1 VIVATA
7 GHIDHGKTRLVKAL
21 TGADT
26 DRLPEE
32 KARGISIDL
41 GFAYLSLEAGGEI
54 GFVDVPGHERFIHNM
69 LAGVAGIDFALFVVA
84 VDDGVMPQT
93 VEHLQILDLL
103 GIRRGIGVLTKV
115 DRVASERIEAVRIQL
130 ADLLQGT
137 TLSAASIYSVSS
149 LTGEGIK
156 ALRAALVIAARKHHE
171 RHREGQLFRLAVDR
185 AFSVAGSG
193 TVVTGTIFNGEV
205 KRGELLV
212 VSPAG
217 AVVRVRGLQVRGRA
231 AEEARAGMRCAL
243 NVAGVEAGTV
253 QRGDWV
259 LHKSLHA
266 PTARMDVR
274 LRVPAGAEPIDHW
287 TRVHVHLGTA
297 KAMARIAIARAGSL
311 AAGATGLAQLVLER
325 PIAALTGDR
334 FIVRAQDASHTLAG
348 GTVID
353 PFGVSVRRSA
363 RAVEFAALEL
373 DEPVKALAELLA
385 IPRHAVDCARFERM
399 FCLSRQAANRYYQD
413 EQALCIGRE
422 PRVAL
427 RIETVAQLRDAALEQ
442 IATFHAAEPRS
453 QGMNMERLRAD
464 VAPWLPADAFGFVV
478 RGLVEAN
485 KLQLDGVLVR
495 AAGFDLTSNAA
506 DEALWQRV
514 QPALLEAGY
523 VVPVVPEMAKRLAI
537 DERTL
542 RDFLHRKARSGAV
555 FQVSSQRFYPK
566 ATLAVLAANAALV
579 ARSAS
584 RGLFSTAQYREAN
597 GINRG
602 VAIEILEFLD
612 TLGIT
617 QRIGD
622 LRKMNRNFVPILG
635 ASKPRLV
642 TRP

>member
-1 VIVATA
+1 MIVATA
-7 GHIDHGKTRLVKAL
+7 GHIDHGKTLLIKAL

-41 GFAYLSLEAGGEI
+41 GFAYLPLEAGGEI

-84 VDDGVMPQT
+84 ADDGVMPQT

-103 GIRRGIGVLTKV
+103 GVRRGIGVLTKT
-115 DRVASERIEAVRIQL
+115 DRVDPARIEAVRGQL
-130 ADLLQGT
+130 ANLLQGT
-137 TLSAASIYSVSS
+137 TLSAAPVFAVSS
-149 LTGEGIK
+149 LTGEGIE
-156 ALRAALVIAARKHHE
+156 ALRAALVAAAREHHE

-193 TVVTGTIFNGEV
+193 TVVTGTVFNGEV

-212 VSPAG
+212 MSPVG
-217 AVVRVRGLQVRGRA
+217 AVVRVRGLHVRGRA
-231 AEEARAGMRCAL
+231 FEEARAGMRCAL
-243 NVAGVEAGTV
+243 NVAGVEVGAV

-266 PTARMDVR
+266 PTTRMDVR
-274 LRVPAGAEPIDHW
+274 LRVPAGAEPIEHW

-297 KAMARIAIARAGSL
+297 KAMARVAIARSGSL
-311 AAGATGLAQLVLER
+311 APGATGLAHLVLER
-325 PIAALTGDR
+325 PIGALTGDR
-334 FIVRAQDASHTLAG
+334 LILRAQDASRTLAG

-353 PFGVSVRRSA
+353 PFGVAVRRNA
-363 RAVEFAALEL
+363 RTVEFAALEL
-373 DEPVKALAELLA
+373 DEPAKALAELLA

-399 FCLSRQAANRYYQD
+399 FCLSRQAAARYYQD

-427 RIETVAQLRDAALEQ
+427 RSETVAQLRNAALER
-442 IATFHAAEPRS
+442 IAAFHAAEPRS
-453 QGMNMERLRAD
+453 QGMNVERLRAD
-464 VAPWLPADAFGFVV
+464 VAPWLPAEAFGFVL

-485 KLQLDGVLVR
+485 ELQFDGVLVR
-495 AAGFDLTSNAA
+495 AASFDPTSNAA
-506 DEALWQRV
+506 DEALWQRLEPV
-514 QPALLEAGY
+514 LLEAGY
-523 VVPVVPEMAKRLAI
+523 VVPVVSEMAKRLAI

-555 FQVSSQRFYPK
+555 FQVSPQRFYPK

-584 RGLFSTAQYREAN
+584 RGHFSTSQYREAS
-597 GINRG
+597 GLNRS

-617 QRIGD
+617 QRVAD
-622 LRKMNRNFVPILG
+622 SRKMNRNFVPILG
-635 ASKPRLV
+635 AAKPRLV

>member
-41 GFAYLSLEAGGEI
+41 GFAYLPLETGGEI
-54 GFVDVPGHERFIHNM
+54 GFVDVPGHARFIHNM
-69 LAGVAGIDFALFVVA
+69 VAGVAGIDFALFVVA
-84 VDDGVMPQT
+84 ADDGVMPQT

-103 GIRRGIGVLTKV
+103 GIRRGIGVLTKA
-115 DRVASERIEAVRIQL
+115 DRVDPARIEAVRIQL
-130 ADLLQGT
+130 TDLLRGT
-137 TLSAASIYSVSS
+137 TLSAASILAVSS
-149 LTGEGIK
+149 LAGEGIE
-156 ALRAALVIAARKHHE
+156 ALRAALVAAAREHQE

-193 TVVTGTIFNGEV
+193 TVVTGTVFNGEV
-205 KRGELLV
+205 KRGGLLV

-243 NVAGVEAGTV
+243 NMAGVEAGAV

-259 LHKSLHA
+259 LHESLHA

-274 LRVPAGAEPIDHW
+274 LRVLAGADPIAHR

-297 KAMARIAIARAGSL
+297 KVMARVAIARAGSL
-311 AAGATGLAQLVLER
+311 KPDAPGVVQLVLER

-334 FIVRAQDASHTLAG
+334 FIVRAQDSSCTLAG
-348 GTVID
+348 GTVVD
-353 PFGVSVRRSA
+353 PFGVSGRRGA
-363 RAVEFAALEL
+363 RAAEFAALEL
-373 DEPVKALAELLA
+373 DEPAKVLAELLA
-385 IPRHAVDCARFERM
+385 MPRHAVDCARFETM

-413 EQALCIGRE
+413 ERALCIGRE

-427 RIETVAQLRDAALEQ
+427 RTEAVARLRNVALER
-442 IATFHAAEPRS
+442 ITAFHVSEPHS
-453 QGMNMERLRAD
+453 QGMNMDQLRAD
-464 VAPWLPADAFGFVV
+464 VAPWLPADAFGFVL
-478 RGLVEAN
+478 RGLVEVN
-485 KLQLDGVLVR
+485 KLQFDGVFVR
-495 AAGFDLTSNAA
+495 AAGFDPTSNPA

-514 QPALLEAGY
+514 QPELLEAGY
-523 VVPVVPEMAKRLAI
+523 VVPVVPELAKRLAV
-537 DERTL
+537 DERVL

-555 FQVSSQRFYPK
+555 FQVSPQRFYPK

-597 GINRG
+597 GINRA
-602 VAIEILEFLD
+602 VAIEILECLD

-617 QRIGD
+617 QRIGN
-622 LRKMNRNFVPILG
+622 LRKMARNFVPILG
-635 ASKPRLV
+635 AAKPRLV